1 MKRLILRGNEC
12 YEIDLQCQEERCKEK
27 QRKEKGKQQESSQKR
42 RT

>member
-27 QRKEKGKQQESSQKR
+27 QKQEQRKQQEQSKKR
-42 RT
+42 T